1 MLATLDAQTAYGR
14 LLAHEAT
21 HSKRFGYV
29 RGQRYARSWAYY
41 TGANAPPENTRQPL
55 GINLVKTICEKHSSY
70 VWGQWRDDVVGV
82 RVQPDAEAPDQQAEA
97 DRCQAATAFLRK
109 LLFRQNDGNIVLPE
123 VSLNAGIFGDGFL
136 KLSWDPFAQGGK
148 GATVLTSC
156 KPEHVFLRAHP
167 HDKNALLEAIV
178 AYPIDRSDAYE
189 LYGTRGNPT
198 WSVSGR
204 PAPFASGT
212 GTYWERWTVWSCET
226 WIDDVP
232 IPAYTGANPYSRV
245 VAGLPQPGVIPIVH
259 VPNLNAGGELFGFS
273 DSEPVMMAVDELN
286 RKLADEGDVI
296 NNHAHPTVLLSRY
309 FGSIA
314 DLPVG
319 PDVIWDMGREGEAKL
334 LEWSGP
340 SPRTHEYLELISS
353 LIQDMASLPPAAFG
367 RAAQSQLSGVA
378 AQMAMLPIVE
388 RAGAKRVIWTR
399 AFKHLGRVVAAML
412 RAHPGAN
419 GDVDPA
425 LFEDHVL
432 QTQWSPVLP
441 KDQAENVDQT
451 IALYTAG
458 LLTTKDALVRLD
470 EDDVEVKTEA
480 IMKEREEMAAKGLL
494 PTGGPAGG
502 GAQTGVDVDK
512 PGASTPS
519 TPAQRRGATTPA
531 AVGTATRTTARLN
544 GRAPGG

>member
-1 MLATLDAQTAYGR
+1 MLATLDAQTAYTR
-14 LLAHEAT
+14 LLNHEAA
-21 HSKRFGYV
+21 HSKRYGYG
-29 RGQRYARSWAYY
+29 RGQRYARAWAYY
-41 TGANAPPENTRQPL
+41 TGANAPPDNTRQPL
-55 GINLVKTICEKHSSY
+55 GINLVKTICDKHSGY

-82 RVQPDAEAPDQQAEA
+82 RVQPDAEAPDQEAEVA
-97 DRCQAATAFLRK
+97 RCDSASAFLRK

-123 VSLNAGIFGDGFL
+123 VSLNAGIYGDGFL
-136 KLSWDPFAQGGK
+136 KLSWDPFAQGGD
-148 GATVLTSC
+148 GAVVLTSV
-156 KPEHVFLRAHP
+156 KPEHVFLRPHP
-167 HDKNALLEAIV
+167 HDKNSLLEAIV
-178 AYPIDRSDAYE
+178 AYPIDRNDAFE

-198 WSVSGR
+198 WSPTGR
-204 PAPFASGT
+204 PQPFASGT
-212 GTYWERWTVWSCET
+212 GTYWERWTVWTYET
-226 WIDDVP
+226 WIDDVA
-232 IPAYTGANPYSRV
+232 IPAHTGANPTSRV
-245 VAGLPQPGVIPIVH
+245 QDGLPQPGVIPLVH

-273 DSEPVMMAVDELN
+273 DSEPVMMAIDELN

-340 SPRTHEYLELISS
+340 SPRTHEYLELIAS

-367 RAAQSQLSGVA
+367 RASQSQLSGVA
-378 AQMAMLPIVE
+378 AQMAMLPLTE

-399 AFKHLGRVVAAML
+399 AFKHLGRIIAAML
-412 RAHPGAN
+412 RAHPLPG
-419 GDVDPA
+419 VEPK

-470 EDDVEVKTEA
+470 EDDVAAKTEA
-480 IMKEREEMAAKGLL
+480 IMKERTEMVALGLL
-494 PTGGPAGG
+494 PSGGPAGG
-502 GAQTGVDVDK
+502 GAQTGVDVEK
-512 PGASTPS
+512 PGESTPS
-519 TPAQRRGATTPA
+519 TPAQKQQTSTPA
-531 AVGTATRTTARLN
+531 TARAPGNN
-544 GRAPGG
+544 GRARPPDD